1 MQGQVAGVELDG
13 GRPFPADAVVLAVP
27 PPSLQRILVEP
38 ERFGV
43 RGLENLH
50 TRAIVDVHLWYE
62 GMDFPFDFAALL
74 DSPVQW
80 VFRKG
85 PGYLCCSLSSAETL
99 ASWGEE
105 ELIHLCDAEV
115 RAVLPEI
122 ASVRLAR
129 GVATR
134 DRDAT
139 IIPTPGIERP
149 GPATS
154 VKNLAI
160 AGAWT
165 DTGWPATME
174 SAVRSGRA
182 AARALA
188 TREVQRAA

>member
-1 MQGQVAGVELDG
+1 
-13 GRPFPADAVVLAVP
+13 
-27 PPSLQRILVEP
+27 
-38 ERFGV
+38 
-43 RGLENLH
+43 
-50 TRAIVDVHLWYE
+50 
-62 GMDFPFDFAALL
+62 
-74 DSPVQW
+74 
-80 VFRKG
+80 
-85 PGYLCCSLSSAETL
+85 LSSAETL